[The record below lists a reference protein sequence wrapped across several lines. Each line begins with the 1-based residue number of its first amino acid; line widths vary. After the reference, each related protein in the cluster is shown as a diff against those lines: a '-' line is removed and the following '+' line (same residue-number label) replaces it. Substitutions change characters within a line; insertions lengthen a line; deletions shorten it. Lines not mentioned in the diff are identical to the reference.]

1 MKLYTSVIYD
11 RFDEFLL
18 LLKYGA
24 DPNLIMKQPG
34 FSNSLID
41 GSIRHNA
48 DVKWIKALFIA
59 GMSPYQS
66 VTQTKNTA
74 RARELLEE
82 VQKQKS
88 TPRRLKE
95 RARHVIRK
103 HLRFGK
109 SFEIMPLPLPVKLC
123 NYLKYPEL
131 FYL

>member
-1 MKLYTSVIYD
+1 
-11 RFDEFLL
+11 
-18 LLKYGA
+18 
-24 DPNLIMKQPG
+24 MKQPG

-74 RARELLEE
+74 RARELLQE

-103 HLRFGK
+103 HLTLSRKFRKQNPDSGILWERDFRK
-109 SFEIMPLPLPVKLC
+109 QNPDSNSRQLL
-123 NYLKYPEL
+123 
-131 FYL
+131 